1 MPTLRVCVNAL
12 LMSFPLWIAVFIMLK
27 SRKRDTS
34 QAIQRRP
41 FWNLVAAAL
50 QVIALLGGV
59 LALAIF
65 SQRESL
71 VGLLFAVPTYTLFAT
86 LGTIAAFAAV
96 FRRERWPV
104 LSWVALFVNGVP
116 GMYCLRLIAH
126 TVSL

>member
-1 MPTLRVCVNAL
+1 
-12 LMSFPLWIAVFIMLK
+12 MSFPLWIAVFIMLK